1 MKKGSGRGYM
11 FHKKG
16 RTTVP
21 AYVLAVLLCVGC
33 GVSQDAVSFD
43 RSDSVN
49 MEISGESGGSTYTM
63 GGGSY
68 DYSESY
74 EHRGDDGMPDSS
86 TGAEKPEVTEGRKL
100 ITTVNLEVETR
111 QFEEAMASLELRI
124 QEMGGYIEN
133 MNTYNGSRYS
143 GSGGSRYADL
153 TVRIPQSGLRDF
165 LTAVSDVSNVVRRS
179 ENVEDVTLSYVD
191 MESRRD
197 TLRTEQSRLLA
208 FLDRAETIEEI
219 ITIEERLSNV
229 RYELE
234 SMESRL
240 RAMDNKVDYATVNLN
255 VSEVKELTPAEE
267 PTLGERIGEGFMGSL
282 RNIRDGAT
290 ELLVWAVVHLP
301 YFLIWAVFAGIV
313 LLVIW
318 LQRRRSRKRKAQTQG
333 AVPPPVMMPG
343 GQFQNGVP
351 QSGQFGGQFQNGQVN
366 QRQDGEEKK

>member
-1 MKKGSGRGYM
+1 MKKGSEMERGYISNS
-11 FHKKG
+11 KRG
-16 RTTVP
+16 T
-21 AYVLAVLLCVGC
+21 AALACVLAVLLCAGC
-33 GVSQDAVSFD
+33 GASQYAEGIAGIN
-43 RSDSVN
+43 RSDSAN
-49 MEISGESGGSTYTM
+49 MEISGESKGSIYSM

-74 EHRGDDGMPDSS
+74 EYGGDDGMPGSDPE
-86 TGAEKPEVTEGRKL
+86 AERAEVSEGRKL

-111 QFEEAMASLELRI
+111 QFEEAMASLELCI

-143 GSGGSRYADL
+143 GSGGSRHADL
-153 TVRIPQSGLRDF
+153 TVRIPQSGLKDF
-165 LTAVSDVSNVVRRS
+165 LAAVSDVSNVVRRS
-179 ENVEDVTLSYVD
+179 EKVEDVTLSYVD

-208 FLDRAETIEEI
+208 FLDKAETIEEI

-240 RAMDNKVDYATVNLN
+240 RAMDNRVDYATVNLN
-255 VSEVKELTPAEE
+255 VSEVKELTPVEE

-282 RNIRDGAT
+282 RDIRDGAT
-290 ELLVWAVVHLP
+290 ELFVWAVVRLP

-313 LLVIW
+313 LLVIR
-318 LQRRRSRKRKAQTQG
+318 LQRRRSQKRKEQTKG

-343 GQFQNGVP
+343 GQFQNG
-351 QSGQFGGQFQNGQVN
+351 QIN
-366 QRQDGEEKK
+366 QRQEEQDGGNKG

>member
-1 MKKGSGRGYM
+1 MLAS
-11 FHKKG
+11 
-16 RTTVP
+16 
-21 AYVLAVLLCVGC
+21 VLAVLLCAGC
-33 GVSQDAVSFD
+33 GASQYAEGIN

-49 MEISGESGGSTYTM
+49 MEVSDGSSGSVYTM

-68 DYSESY
+68 SYPEDYEY
-74 EHRGDDGMPDSS
+74 GGDDGMPGSS
-86 TGAEKPEVTEGRKL
+86 PEAERAQVSEGRKL

-153 TVRIPQSGLRDF
+153 TVRIPQSVLKDF
-165 LTAVSDVSNVVRRS
+165 LAAVSDVSNVVRRS

-197 TLRTEQSRLLA
+197 TLRTEQARLLA
-208 FLDRAETIEEI
+208 FLDKAETIEEI

-255 VSEVKELTPAEE
+255 VSEVKELTPVEE

-290 ELLVWAVVHLP
+290 ELLIWTVVHLP

-318 LQRRRSRKRKAQTQG
+318 LQRRRSRKRKAETKG

-343 GQFQNGVP
+343 GQFQGGVP
-351 QSGQFGGQFQNGQVN
+351 QSGQFSGQFQNGQVN
-366 QRQDGEEKK
+366 QRQDGEEKR